1 VIDTISPHLLNQKN
15 TVREGAVTVLLNF
28 SIIILQKDDHKMRM
42 QIITALGCM
51 NKEADP

>member
-1 VIDTISPHLLNQKN
+1 MIEIVSPHLSNPKT

-42 QIITALGCM
+42 QILTALGCL